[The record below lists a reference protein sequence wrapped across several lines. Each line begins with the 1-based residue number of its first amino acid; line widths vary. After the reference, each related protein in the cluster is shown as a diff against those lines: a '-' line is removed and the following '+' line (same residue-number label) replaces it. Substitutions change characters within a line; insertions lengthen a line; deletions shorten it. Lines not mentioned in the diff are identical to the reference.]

1 MTPIEICILSLLG
14 ESDNILKS
22 LLSVQRIHVYT
33 ADTRKKVDHL
43 MFSKTFGQTFKF
55 FKILVQENANS
66 SSEEKVVLLP
76 TFVQIKAGDR

>member
-1 MTPIEICILSLLG
+1 MTLINICILSLLG
-14 ESDNILKS
+14 ESNNILKS

-33 ADTRKKVDHL
+33 ADTRKKFDHL
-43 MFSKTFGQTFKF
+43 MFSKTFGQKFKF

-76 TFVQIKAGDR
+76 TLAQIKAGDR